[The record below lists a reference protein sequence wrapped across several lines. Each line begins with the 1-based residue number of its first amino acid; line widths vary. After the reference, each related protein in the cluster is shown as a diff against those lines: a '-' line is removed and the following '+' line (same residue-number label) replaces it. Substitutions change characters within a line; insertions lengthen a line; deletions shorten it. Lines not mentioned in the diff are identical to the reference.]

1 MITPYMQ
8 TTKVITTK
16 TTKETEACFLKQ
28 AGTNT
33 RGTETTTIQTNAF
46 NVKETSLFNHA
57 IYADN

>member
-1 MITPYMQ
+1 MQ
-8 TTKVITTK
+8 TTKVITTN
-16 TTKETEACFLKQ
+16 TTKEKEACFLKQ

-33 RGTETTTIQTNAF
+33 RGKETTTIQTNAF